1 MSDPGAASSVWARLP
16 ITPRAIVSGLAIG
29 LIGANVWSLL
39 LIACGPLI
47 ASIVEPVF
55 LILYLWW
62 ASGRGPP
69 RGTAEAR
76 LRAFRAPTLSPAG
89 WFWGLI
95 AAVAFAASV
104 HSAIV
109 ILFRLVP
116 FPVAQFRQGYDFSF
130 IAGTPLR
137 WVVVV
142 ISALSAG
149 VCEET
154 GFRGYMQ
161 QPLEVRFSPRW
172 AILTS
177 AALFTVLHLNKGFAG
192 LGMVPIILG
201 AGLLLGTLAW
211 ASRSLIP
218 GIIGHT
224 IMDIGLFAYWWTGI
238 AGTFTARPIGETG
251 VNAGFVI
258 AVGVFALALAVCLT
272 GIWRLHRIA
281 VRVFGGKGCA

>member
-1 MSDPGAASSVWARLP
+1 MSGPGAASGVWGRLP
-16 ITPRAIVSGLAIG
+16 ITLRAIVSGLAVG
-29 LIGANVWSLL
+29 LIAANVWPVLQ
-39 LIACGPLI
+39 ITCGPVV
-47 ASIVEPVF
+47 APIVEPLF

-69 RGTAEAR
+69 RVTGEAR
-76 LRAFRAPTLSPAG
+76 RRAFRAPTLSPAG

-95 AAVAFAASV
+95 GAVAFAASV
-104 HSAIV
+104 HAAIV
-109 ILFRLVP
+109 ILFRLGP

-130 IAGTPLR
+130 IPGTALR
-137 WVVVV
+137 WVAVF

-161 QPLEVRFSPRW
+161 QPLEGRFSPRW
-172 AILTS
+172 AILIS
-177 AALFTVLHLNKGFAG
+177 AVLFTVIHLNKGFAG

-211 ASRSLIP
+211 ASGSLIP

-251 VNAGFVI
+251 VDAGFVI
-258 AVGVFALALAVCLT
+258 AVVVFALALGVCLT
-272 GIWRLHRIA
+272 SIWRLRRIA
-281 VRVFGGKGCA
+281 P

>member
-1 MSDPGAASSVWARLP
+1 MPEAGTSRNVWGQLP
-16 ITPRAIVSGLAIG
+16 TGFRAVVAGLAVG

-39 LIACGPLI
+39 LVFAGPLI
-47 ASIVEPVF
+47 ASIVEPLF

-62 ASGRGPP
+62 ASGHGPP
-69 RGTAEAR
+69 RRTREAR
-76 LRAFRAPTLSPAG
+76 RRAFRAPTLSQAG
-89 WFWGLI
+89 WLWGLI

-109 ILFRLVP
+109 ILFRFVP
-116 FPVAQFRQGYDFSF
+116 FPVAQFRHGYDLSYVPPG
-130 IAGTPLR
+130 ALR

-142 ISALSAG
+142 IAALSAG

-177 AALFTVLHLNKGFAG
+177 AVLFTVLHLNKGFAG
-192 LGMVPIILG
+192 VGMVPIILG

-211 ASRSLIP
+211 ASGSLIP
-218 GIIGHT
+218 GIVGHT
-224 IMDIGLFAYWWTGI
+224 IMDIGLFAYWWTGL

-251 VNAGFVI
+251 VDAEFLI
-258 AVGVFALALAVCLT
+258 AAGVFVLALSVCLT
-272 GIWRLHRIA
+272 GIWRLRRI
-281 VRVFGGKGCA
+281 VP

>member
-1 MSDPGAASSVWARLP
+1 MSDAAATQGVWGRLP
-16 ITPRAIVSGLAIG
+16 ITLRAIVAGLAIG
-29 LIGANVWSLL
+29 LIGANVWSVL
-39 LIACGPLI
+39 LIAAGPI
-47 ASIVEPVF
+47 PAGIIEPVF
-55 LILYLWW
+55 LVVYLWW

-69 RGTAEAR
+69 RRTTEAR
-76 LRAFRAPTLSPAG
+76 RRAFRAPTLSAAG

-104 HSAIV
+104 HAAIV
-109 ILFRLVP
+109 ILFRLIP

-130 IAGTPLR
+130 VPGNALR
-137 WVVVV
+137 WVAVV

-161 QPLEVRFSPRW
+161 QPLEARFSPRW

-177 AALFTVLHLNKGFAG
+177 AVLFTVIHLNKGFAG
-192 LGMVPIILG
+192 LGMIPIILG

-211 ASRSLIP
+211 ASGSLIP

-251 VNAGFVI
+251 VDAGFLI
-258 AVGVFALALAVCLT
+258 AIAAFVVALGVCLT
-272 GIWRLHRIA
+272 GIWRLRRINP
-281 VRVFGGKGCA
+281 

>member
-1 MSDPGAASSVWARLP
+1 MSDAAATGGVWGRLP
-16 ITPRAIVSGLAIG
+16 TALRAIVSGLAIG
-29 LIGANVWSLL
+29 LIGANVWSVL
-39 LIACGPLI
+39 LITCGPLV
-47 ASIVEPVF
+47 AAIVEPLF

-69 RGTAEAR
+69 RRTAEAR
-76 LRAFRAPTLSPAG
+76 RRAFRAPTLSAAG
-89 WFWGLI
+89 WLWGLI
-95 AAVAFAASV
+95 GAVAFAASV
-104 HSAIV
+104 HAAIV

-130 IAGTPLR
+130 IPGTPLR
-137 WVVVV
+137 WVAVV

-161 QPLEVRFSPRW
+161 QPLEVRFSPRG

-177 AALFTVLHLNKGFAG
+177 AILFTVLHLNKGFAG
-192 LGMVPIILG
+192 LGMIPIILG

-211 ASRSLIP
+211 ASGSLIP

-251 VNAGFVI
+251 LDAGFVI
-258 AVGVFALALAVCLT
+258 AVAVFAVALGVCLT
-272 GIWRLHRIA
+272 SLWRLRRITP
-281 VRVFGGKGCA
+281 